1 MRLLRL
7 LSVSAFGIALV
18 AAPARG
24 SAAESVRT
32 LRAELSGT
40 EAANFAVENLVGAMH
55 VSVGTGN
62 AVTVVATVY
71 AESEA
76 LANAVRLDRVTEEA
90 GATTLRVR
98 YPYEKVSTFQYRDP
112 GNDVDGFL
120 LGFISASTYD
130 YDGRTVRVAPGRGKH
145 LHADLEVQVP
155 AGRIQGRFRNL
166 VGLIEASGIQGRLR
180 FGVESAD
187 LRLRRLDGEIEV
199 SGSSGDV
206 RARDIK
212 GSWKSDFSSGDC
224 VIDGFDGSALNLK
237 ASSGDFVLKHVR
249 AARVALEASSGD
261 ARLVDADL
269 EEFSA
274 EATSGDVS
282 FDAIGSRLR
291 DVRIKTSSGDVTLRL
306 PADAAFDVD
315 AHQSS
320 GDMRVSFEDGA
331 AVRRRDSMVGY
342 RHGNGGAHIR
352 VTTTSGDL
360 VISPG

>member
-7 LSVSAFGIALV
+7 LSVSAFGVALAV
-18 AAPARG
+18 APAKG

-32 LRAELSGT
+32 IRAELSGP
-40 EAANFAVENLVGAMH
+40 EASSFEVENLVGAMH
-55 VSVGTGN
+55 VSVGPGSG
-62 AVTVVATVY
+62 VSVVATVY
-71 AESEA
+71 AESET
-76 LANAVRLDRVTEEA
+76 LANAVRLERVA
-90 GATTLRVR
+90 LDGGAMALRVR
-98 YPYEKVSTFQYRDP
+98 YPYDKVSTFRYRDP
-112 GNDVDGFL
+112 RNDIDGFF
-120 LGFISASTYD
+120 LGFGSVSTYD
-130 YDGRTVRVAPGRGKH
+130 YDSRTVRVSPGHGKR
-145 LHADLEVQVP
+145 LYADLEVQVP
-155 AGRIQGRFRNL
+155 AGRVQASFRNL

-187 LRLRRLDGEIEV
+187 LRLRRLDGEIAV
-199 SGSSGDV
+199 TGSSGDV
-206 RARDIK
+206 RARDIT

-224 VIDGFDGSALNLK
+224 VIDGFDGSTVNLT
-237 ASSGDFVLKHVR
+237 ASSGNFVLKHVR

-274 EATSGDVS
+274 EATSGDVAL
-282 FDAIGSRLR
+282 DAIGSRLR
-291 DVRIKTSSGDVTLRL
+291 DVKIKTSSGDVSLRL

-331 AVRRRDSMVGY
+331 AVRHRDNLVGY

-360 VISPG
+360 SVSPG